1 MNQMSDYAAA
11 HFNLVLGGNLAVGCQ
26 YNGTIPTPATTTEA
40 FECYADVI
48 PKMKVLGLKFAF
60 AFGNFNKT
68 NGTAAKIPG
77 GAASFG
83 GVTESTP
90 GGYPTAKEVEWVVN
104 ELRRRN
110 LTDTV
115 AQYFLHDD
123 DAAASGAVEDSVRW
137 LNANAPQITPQT
149 NTFPDSGPESLYRTR
164 QFIYSPEEYAVTGTT
179 GNATSKTEGQ
189 LQYYEN
195 DQLIGERYRLD
206 IWPLFALGDGGGVR
220 STACQTLVLLVIR
233 GHPSSTEMLHRTFHC
248 ASDCFLSVD
257 PPLWHGWF
265 HRRYR

>member
-1 MNQMSDYAAA
+1 M
-11 HFNLVLGGNLAVGCQ
+11 
-26 YNGTIPTPATTTEA
+26 
-40 FECYADVI
+40 
-48 PKMKVLGLKFAF
+48 
-60 AFGNFNKT
+60 
-68 NGTAAKIPG
+68 
-77 GAASFG
+77 
-83 GVTESTP
+83 
-90 GGYPTAKEVEWVVN
+90 N
-104 ELRRRN
+104 ELRKRN

-137 LNANAPQITPQT
+137 LKAHAPQITPQT

-220 STACQTLVLLVIR
+220 SLAFQTLVHLMI
-233 GHPSSTEMLHRTFHC
+233 
-248 ASDCFLSVD
+248 
-257 PPLWHGWF
+257 
-265 HRRYR
+265 